1 MAGDTAPDSDVEQ
14 VVASLRQRVEQERP
28 AGAYAD
34 DLSGF
39 ELETPLPE
47 ASDPRVRFRPEL
59 GFSSKPVIGR
69 PITLVKRLLLRLQL
83 YVFDDLAKQADEA
96 IRRAENKL
104 EVEIA
109 ARERLEGD
117 VRELEAKVR
126 RLEEAAEARPQGR
139 AR

>member
-1 MAGDTAPDSDVEQ
+1 MTDDVDQ
-14 VVASLRQRVEQERP
+14 VVAGLKERLERERA

-39 ELETPLPE
+39 ELEIPPPE

-69 PITLVKRLLLRLQL
+69 PITGVKRLLLRLQL
-83 YVFDDLAKQADEA
+83 YVFDDLARQADEA
-96 IRRAENKL
+96 IQGVERRL
-104 EVEIA
+104 QVEIA
-109 ARERLEGD
+109 TRERLERQ
-117 VRELEAKVR
+117 VSELEAR
-126 RLEEAAEARPQGR
+126 IGRLEEPQRR

>member
-1 MAGDTAPDSDVEQ
+1 MAGDTSPDSDVDQ
-14 VVASLRQRVEQERP
+14 VVASLRQRVEQEQ
-28 AGAYAD
+28 ASGAYAD

-39 ELETPLPE
+39 ELETPPPE
-47 ASDPRVRFRPEL
+47 ASDPRVQFRPEL

-109 ARERLEGD
+109 ARERLEGE

-126 RLEEAAEARPQGR
+126 RLEEAAEADPQRR